1 MKTIEEIIAYVRGR
15 WEAVNDEF
23 EIQPDDFNIAERSAY
38 ANVLNFIYEGEQEDE
53 ETEDE
58 SETD

>member
-1 MKTIEEIIAYVRGR
+1 MKTAEEIIAYVRGR
-15 WEAVNDEF
+15 WEAVNEEV
-23 EIQPDDFNIAERSAY
+23 EIQADDINIAERSAY
-38 ANVLNFIYEGEQEDE
+38 ANVLRFAWEEADE